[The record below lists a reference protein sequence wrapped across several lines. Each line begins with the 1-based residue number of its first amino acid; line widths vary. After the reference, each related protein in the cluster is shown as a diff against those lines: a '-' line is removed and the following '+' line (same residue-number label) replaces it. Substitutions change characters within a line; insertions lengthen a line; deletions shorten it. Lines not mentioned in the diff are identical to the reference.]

1 MPKKAKKQ
9 TVNNLVDGN
18 VVPANAITSEQW
30 ALVAQLLTGSAPT
43 QPVAMAV
50 AKHSVHPFVNV
61 LAAELAKRSVARR
74 SSFATSVGL
83 LQSEQG
89 KTYVMPTFEV
99 LVRICLDGVNDFSDE
114 GSLKKLFAKYNEGKA
129 KDNHVKSLKK
139 VIESVNG
146 QEVSLLLN
154 AVK

>member
-1 MPKKAKKQ
+1 MPKKAQKQ
-9 TVNNLVDGN
+9 TVSNPANGN
-18 VVPANAITSEQW
+18 VVPANAITPEQW

-43 QPVAMAV
+43 PPVALAV
-50 AKHSVHPFVNV
+50 AQHSVHPFVNV
-61 LAAELAKRSVARR
+61 LATELAKRSVARR

-83 LQSEQG
+83 LQSEQS

-114 GSLKKLFAKYNEGKA
+114 GSLKKLFAVYNKEKA
-129 KDNHVKSLKK
+129 KDNQVKSLKK
-139 VIESVNG
+139 VIESVNS

>member
-18 VVPANAITSEQW
+18 AVPANAITPEQW

-43 QPVAMAV
+43 PPVAMAV
-50 AKHSVHPFVNV
+50 AQHSVHPFVNV
-61 LAAELAKRSVARR
+61 LAAELAKRSAARR

-99 LVRICLDGVNDFSDE
+99 LVRICLDGVNDFSDQ
-114 GSLKKLFAKYNEGKA
+114 GSLKTLFAAYNKGKE
-129 KDNHVKSLKK
+129 KDNQVKSLKK
-139 VIESVNG
+139 IIESVNG